1 MDANTP
7 EFVIQGAPAT
17 AASGVV
23 LRVPL
28 FETLTIV
35 EFGFF
40 VSAGADLAA
49 GVLKLQVLDST
60 TPAGNAQDLCVLTST
75 SAMVQST
82 IGARRCDVL
91 VDKLLNTAVGP
102 GASGNTNGTISPAAG
117 KQFIA
122 VLLNASTAFTA
133 SSVITPYIKCRKQ
146 GSGATAVA
154 GEILVTT

>member
-1 MDANTP
+1 MDSNTP
-7 EFVIQGAPAT
+7 EFVVQGPPTT

-28 FETLTIV
+28 FETLTVV

-60 TPAGNAQDLCVLTST
+60 TPAGNPQDLCVLTST
-75 SAMVQST
+75 ASMVQST

-91 VDKLLNTAVGP
+91 IDKLLNVAVGP
-102 GASGNTNGTISPAAG
+102 GGSGNTNGTISPAAG
-117 KQFIA
+117 KQFVAIQ
-122 VLLNASTAFTA
+122 LNASTAFTA
-133 SSVITPYIKCRKQ
+133 SSVITPYVKLRKQ
-146 GSGATAVA
+146 GSGGTAVA
-154 GEILVTT
+154 GEFLVTT